1 MNPESHAEPIPKPIV
16 ASGFKIGPRGELAW
30 TRTPCYS
37 SNSMRWSMRSMAF
50 FSGRFRGSLLS
61 CVRALSGGVNDYGC
75 VMLVHRHRLPPV
87 SRSRLR
93 LPPAHPVAG
102 ANVRLRPPRSPLAPS
117 RLPLQPAVPLQPQAH
132 RVLRM
137 SPPQTRRKRRLAAE
151 HGMASSASP
160 AAGFSAFWWSL
171 SRDQASSR

>member
-1 MNPESHAEPIPKPIV
+1 MDK
-16 ASGFKIGPRGELAW
+16 
-30 TRTPCYS
+30 
-37 SNSMRWSMRSMAF
+37 NSLPLLGVDALVSAVDGF

-151 HGMASSASP
+151 TWHGVLGIASRRFLRVLVEPDKLAFYRVTRPLLASLLRSA
-160 AAGFSAFWWSL
+160 AC
-171 SRDQASSR
+171 